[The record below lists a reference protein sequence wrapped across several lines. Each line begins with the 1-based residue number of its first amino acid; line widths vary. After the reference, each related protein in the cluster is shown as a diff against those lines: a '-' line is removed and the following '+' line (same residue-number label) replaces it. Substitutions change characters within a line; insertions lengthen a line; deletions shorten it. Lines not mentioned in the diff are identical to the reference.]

1 MGEHLDPEQEDDL
14 VRGVYRR
21 GTDEFARAVFFS
33 DAVFAI
39 AMTLLVASI
48 EVPADGPGS
57 LAERLSDE
65 SGQIWSFFLS
75 FAVIGYYWLAHHRLL
90 SLVDRIDLRTM
101 AVNLA
106 YLGLIAFLPFPTALI
121 GQASDST
128 VAVVLYASTM
138 ALASLVETVL
148 FELFRR
154 ADALRVELTDDQ
166 RRRWLVASLVPVLVF
181 AGSIPIAVLAGP
193 SWALWSWVLI
203 FVLERIVDRW
213 GPGEDRFA

>member
-1 MGEHLDPEQEDDL
+1 MGEHLDPEQEDEL

-39 AMTLLVASI
+39 AMTLLVAGI
-48 EVPADGPGS
+48 DVPADGPGT
-57 LAERLSDE
+57 LAQRLGDE

-75 FAVIGYYWLAHHRLL
+75 FAVIGYFWLAHHRLL
-90 SLVDRIDLRTM
+90 SLVDRIDQRTM

-128 VAVVLYASTM
+128 AAVVLYAAAM

-154 ADALRVELTDDQ
+154 ADGLRIEVTADQ
-166 RRRWLVASLVPVLVF
+166 RRRWLTASLVPVVVF
-181 AGSIPIAVLAGP
+181 AGSIPVAVLVGTT
-193 SWALWSWVLI
+193 WALWSWALI
-203 FVLERIVDRW
+203 FVFERVIDRW
-213 GPGEDRFA
+213 GPGEDRFG

>member
-39 AMTLLVASI
+39 AMTLLVAGI

-57 LAERLSDE
+57 LAERLADE

-128 VAVVLYASTM
+128 AAVVLYAAAM

-148 FELFRR
+148 FEMFRR
-154 ADALRVELTDDQ
+154 ADGLRIELTDDQ
-166 RRRWLVASLVPVLVF
+166 RRRWMAASLVPVLVF
-181 AGSIPIAVLAGP
+181 AGSIPVAVLVSP
-193 SWALWSWVLI
+193 SWAVWSWVLI
-203 FVLERIVDRW
+203 FVLERVIDRW
-213 GPGEDRFA
+213 GPGEDRFG